1 MASLEIPN
9 PISSIADVAKSI
21 LDKVLPDKVAN
32 DAAKARLGEMALSGE
47 LQQIAGQ
54 LAINQVEAA
63 STNWFVAGWRPCI
76 GWICAFGLAYE
87 VIVQPLGTWVAA
99 LCQHPIVAP
108 KLDTQL
114 LLALLLPMLGIGAA
128 RTIEKIQGVDT
139 KG

>member
-1 MASLEIPN
+1 MGIGIPN

-21 LDKVLPDKVAN
+21 LDKVLPDKAAN

-47 LQQIAGQ
+47 LQQITGQ

-63 STNWFVAGWRPCI
+63 STNWFVAGWRPAA
-76 GWICAFGLAYE
+76 GWTCVLGLFYA
-87 VIVQPLGTWVAA
+87 IFVQPLGTWIAA
-99 LCQHPIVAP
+99 LNGHPIVAP
-108 KLDTQL
+108 TLNVQL
-114 LLALLLPMLGIGAA
+114 LMAILLPLLGIGTA